1 MSLSDI
7 DLELERDSPRMS
19 DNEFESLV
27 VGLCTALKLVGGFG
41 KIIERV
47 FRTRY

>member
-1 MSLSDI
+1 MLI
-7 DLELERDSPRMS
+7 DLAVEKLAAP
-19 DNEFESLV
+19 L

-41 KIIERV
+41 KIVERV

>member
-1 MSLSDI
+1 MLFNIGFDGVVW
-7 DLELERDSPRMS
+7 LSPRLPAA
-19 DNEFESLV
+19 LV
-27 VGLCTALKLVGGFG
+27 LCTALKLVGGFG